1 MSEKLVLNRQATVDE
16 IEIIL
21 EAVEYFG
28 EQEDWEP
35 ALTFKV
41 KLAIEELGIN
51 VANHGRVDNIPEI
64 EIVVNSSP
72 EKLTITMKDDG
83 QPFDPLHDAPE
94 PDLTSALEDR
104 PIGGLGIHF
113 VREMMDEMTYRH
125 EDGKNCLA
133 LTLNRVE

>member
-1 MSEKLVLNRQATVDE
+1 MSEKLVLNRQATIDE

-51 VANHGRVDNIPEI
+51 IANHGRVDDIPEI
-64 EIVVNSSP
+64 EIVVDSSP
-72 EKLTITMKDDG
+72 EKLTITIEDDG
-83 QPFDPLHDAPE
+83 RPFDPLHDAPA

-104 PIGGLGIHF
+104 PVGGLGIHF

>member
-1 MSEKLVLNRQATVDE
+1 MSEKRVLNRQATIDE

-51 VANHGRVDNIPEI
+51 VANHGRVDKIPEI
-64 EIVVNSSP
+64 EVVVNSSP
-72 EKLTITMKDDG
+72 ERLTITIEDDG
-83 QPFDPLHDAPE
+83 RPFDPLHDAPP

-104 PIGGLGIHF
+104 PVGGLGIHF